1 MATDYKLIGVPCGQH
16 GPYTFYKAFKYRKNG
31 KANIL
36 ALSEFFFVKMWSD
49 NDLISIGELQLLWE
63 DKNTEQ
69 TLASLR
75 LYILPENTPDGR
87 QDFHGEDEVLAITE
101 KVVLRVEDLLTC
113 LADAASDW
121 SWGHAAADCGISTAS
136 GSGTSTASTSAAA
149 TASTSGAATASTSA
163 AATATASTSAT
174 ATASTSAAATA
185 STSRTATASTSA
197 AATASTSRTATAS
210 TSAAATA
217 STSKTA
223 TASTSAA
230 ATAST
235 SRTATASTSAAA
247 TASTSGSGSATAS
260 GSGKLRLDRVRR
272 PQLLND
278 CTAIEMDD
286 VDKEKQLLDSVHWET
301 SIGVVVLS
309 FPRYCRYRGLLKRLE
324 GVHNKWLRTALVVA
338 LGGFTLPCR
347 NTRVLFCKDTFDYP
361 DLEGHE
367 LLCNHLAP
375 KLKGRPRKKRK
386 IYSNTPEGSECE
398 SESSQSTASA
408 SSTKT
413 KVSYPLEKSRNG
425 LSPRRS
431 TRGTGTIQEKEFLD
445 KLFAFM
451 KGKNNPITRIPSIG
465 FKEID
470 LYSFYHKV
478 QNLGGYD
485 AVTAGRMWKYVYEE
499 LGGDQN
505 STSAATISRRHYE
518 RLLLP
523 YERQHGGNHVTSKV
537 KSKASGESSSAA
549 TCSASTSG
557 VSSGAATPVTSRDIM
572 TSLNLSS
579 SVSITPSVTI
589 TPNLPPS
596 KTDKEKRLSNKIT
609 SLRGIRLKPEKML
622 VDAGGGKENIPVS
635 NSSNLSSKPDLS
647 SELID
652 LCSEDSQ
659 SPTKGNVSVQPTL
672 KKQKLEILKEGGL
685 EVTPVT
691 SSTAVSSSSGGG
703 EEGRP
708 SVIRHSV
715 PDTSITDSSS
725 ENKASIR
732 VPEMNRAC
740 LNIPEISRSKMIDSR
755 SKTSSPD
762 RTRSKISIMVT
773 PDLPAMFAPPSAHTS
788 NGASNKANSIID
800 KNGPQQ
806 RLYPSPPA
814 SPWAKRTIYGNPKD
828 IIQPTI
834 KRPVAEEVLD
844 LRMKGVSESGGR
856 SSTKSVLPNCHQIGS
871 NLEITLVPSKMSGL
885 PPAPV
890 SSPLPAP
897 HAPTSHRR
905 KKSSP
910 APAHSFSNGHV
921 EASRSPQLLG
931 NTKQPS
937 HSPNLYQSS
946 LVIPNVSLSTNNNR
960 RKSGGKKSTTN
971 TASQQ
976 ITNNFPMQF
985 ANFKT
990 PSMVSPSTATALDSF
1005 YLSALFNNLLP
1016 ATSTAAQSVFG
1027 PAQQLQLYKELYC
1040 RQLTSAASADPLPEN
1055 FPRLL
1060 QDGSTSITLVAN
1072 NSTPTSK

>member
-596 KTDKEKRLSNKIT
+596 KTDK
-609 SLRGIRLKPEKML
+609 
-622 VDAGGGKENIPVS
+622 
-635 NSSNLSSKPDLS
+635 
-647 SELID
+647 
-652 LCSEDSQ
+652 
-659 SPTKGNVSVQPTL
+659 GNVSVQPTL

>member
-16 GPYTFYKAFKYRKNG
+16 GPYTFYKAFKYSKNG

-113 LADAASDW
+113 LADAADW
-121 SWGHAAADCGISTAS
+121 SWGLTAVANQDC
-136 GSGTSTASTSAAA
+136 
-149 TASTSGAATASTSA
+149 
-163 AATATASTSAT
+163 
-174 ATASTSAAATA
+174 
-185 STSRTATASTSA
+185 
-197 AATASTSRTATAS
+197 
-210 TSAAATA
+210 
-217 STSKTA
+217 
-223 TASTSAA
+223 
-230 ATAST
+230 
-235 SRTATASTSAAA
+235 
-247 TASTSGSGSATAS
+247 
-260 GSGKLRLDRVRR
+260 SGKRRLQNVQR

-286 VDKEKQLLDSVHWET
+286 IDSEKELLDALHWET

-338 LGGFTLPCR
+338 LGGFTVPCR

-398 SESSQSTASA
+398 SESSQSTT

-413 KVSYPLEKSRNG
+413 KVSIPLEKSRNG

-431 TRGTGTIQEKEFLD
+431 TRGTGSIQEKEFLD

-523 YERQHGGNHVTSKV
+523 YERQHGGNHVTSRLK
-537 KSKASGESSSAA
+537 KQSGESSSAA
-549 TCSASTSG
+549 STSSCNMAASTSG
-557 VSSGAATPVTSRDIM
+557 SAATPVSIM
-572 TSLNLSS
+572 SSLNLSS

-589 TPNLPPS
+589 TPNLPNKLS
-596 KTDKEKRLSNKIT
+596 AAAASEKVNEKRLSNKIT

-622 VDAGGGKENIPVS
+622 VDTGGGKENIPVS
-635 NSSNLSSKPDLS
+635 NSSNLASKPDLS

-691 SSTAVSSSSGGG
+691 SSSGVSSTSSSVAASSDGQKAD
-703 EEGRP
+703 EGRP
-708 SVIRHSV
+708 SVIRHPV
-715 PDTSITDSSS
+715 PETSISTDNGSRS
-725 ENKASIR
+725 ENTSNKLSIR

-740 LNIPEISRSKMIDSR
+740 LNIPEINRSKLVDSKC
-755 SKTSSPD
+755 KTSSPD
-762 RTRSKISIMVT
+762 RGRSKISIMVT
-773 PDLPAMFAPPSAHTS
+773 PDLSSMFAPPSAHTS
-788 NGASNKANSIID
+788 NGSSTQKTTNSI
-800 KNGPQQ
+800 NGQQ

-844 LRMKGVSESGGR
+844 LRMKGSAGESEVSA
-856 SSTKSVLPNCHQIGS
+856 KSVLPNRQIGS
-871 NLEITLVPSKMSGL
+871 NLEITLVPTKMSGL
-885 PPAPV
+885 PPPPV

-897 HAPTSHRR
+897 TASRR

-910 APAHSFSNGHV
+910 APAPHSFSNGHV
-921 EASRSPQLLG
+921 EAARSPSLI
-931 NTKQPS
+931 KQPS
-937 HSPNLYQSS
+937 HSPSLYQSS
-946 LVIPNVSLSTNNNR
+946 LIIPNVSSTNNSR
-960 RKSGGKKSTTN
+960 RKTSTGKKTN
-971 TASQQ
+971 AASQQ
-976 ITNNFPMQF
+976 QINSSFPMQF
-985 ANFKT
+985 AGAQNSYK
-990 PSMVSPSTATALDSF
+990 MSPAAAANALDSF

-1016 ATSTAAQSVFG
+1016 PAASPAAAFG
-1027 PAQQLQLYKELYC
+1027 PAAQQLQLYKELYC
-1040 RQLTSAASADPLPEN
+1040 RQLAAGTAAAAAADPLPEN